1 MCVLIGPQSS
11 RAIILYISVCFSVYT
26 VNKSPVVH
34 GKHKDRFKR
43 DLWNRKLILH
53 DISGTTADVYLSYV
67 QRNIPPGKRDTG
79 KGGCTADVYLSY
91 VQRNIPPGKLRSE
104 KHSSWL
110 VTFRET
116 FLLVSYVQRNIPP
129 G

>member
-1 MCVLIGPQSS
+1 M
-11 RAIILYISVCFSVYT
+11 
-26 VNKSPVVH
+26 
-34 GKHKDRFKR
+34 
-43 DLWNRKLILH
+43 
-53 DISGTTADVYLSYV
+53 YLSYV
-67 QRNIPPGKRDTG
+67 QRNIPPGKLRSEKHSSWLVTFRETFLLVREIRG
-79 KGGCTADVYLSY
+79 RGTTADVYLSY